1 MHDPG
6 QRHDEVGTSH
16 VCPEPSTVDDG
27 ALATSGACPRARS
40 DLTQYPTTAESRAA
54 RSQRRHSGGSAEG
67 LPTAQVHNEPTR
79 RHDEGPRRC
88 RSPSRDDSEAGIRK
102 SPTCESEDEGYRFSQ
117 KDAVFMALSLAQ
129 TVRCL
134 LANSPGE
141 SLCDSCLAFAC
152 EASLLE
158 IRDVTAALVVA
169 EPSIRH
175 STSCASC
182 RRTVS
187 AIVSEAAVLKCPHC
201 SRPLDEGAAGVMIE
215 GERFHDA
222 CLRRLISDETIRVSR
237 ALTRRSRELIE
248 RSRQRLRERH
258 GSPPIKDSA

>member
-1 MHDPG
+1 MF
-6 QRHDEVGTSH
+6 
-16 VCPEPSTVDDG
+16 
-27 ALATSGACPRARS
+27 
-40 DLTQYPTTAESRAA
+40 
-54 RSQRRHSGGSAEG
+54 SQ
-67 LPTAQVHNEPTR
+67 
-79 RHDEGPRRC
+79 
-88 RSPSRDDSEAGIRK
+88 PSRDDPEAGIRE
-102 SPTCESEDEGYRFSQ
+102 SPTCESEEEGYRLWH

-152 EASLLE
+152 EASLPE

-175 STSCASC
+175 STRCASC

-187 AIVSEAAVLKCPHC
+187 AIVSEAPVLKCSHC
-201 SRPLDEGAAGVMIE
+201 SRPLDEGEAGVTIE

-222 CLRRLISDETIRVSR
+222 CLRRLMSDETIRVSR
-237 ALTRRSRELIE
+237 SLTRRSRELIE
-248 RSRQRLRERH
+248 RSGQRLREGH
-258 GSPPIKDSA
+258 GRPPIEDSA